1 MQDAGRLGQTDGSR
15 ERRGEVGVGL
25 GRYHGKWGVPV
36 LSAPVLSSDIIRPFH
51 R

>member
-1 MQDAGRLGQTDGSR
+1 MLEGLDRPMEVENG
-15 ERRGEVGVGL
+15 RGEVGVGL

-36 LSAPVLSSDIIRPFH
+36 LSAPMLSSDTIRPFH